1 MTDND
6 LLTVHEAADCLS
18 LSCHSVYNYI
28 KSGIIPAFK
37 DPSNRLL
44 IPRAGIERLLFG
56 CPVDRNTRE
65 SASPVGEG

>member
-6 LLTVHEAADCLS
+6 LLTVKEAADCLS
-18 LSCHSVYNYI
+18 LSRHSVYNYI

-37 DPSNRLL
+37 DPFNRLL
-44 IPRAGIERLLFG
+44 IPRTGIEGLLSG